1 MKQITLQQDPNQ
13 AYTWNTEFS
22 GHSLQRSQQ
31 RGIDRNLIYL
41 AMDYSM
47 TFFKQGLIFYAV
59 VERLLPEDMD
69 HHLRGKLSN
78 LVVVISPESNEVVTC
93 YKSENGVHK
102 IKLVKCQFPKTS

>member
-1 MKQITLQQDPNQ
+1 MWHPVWNMPGISKITSMKQITLQQDPNQ

-47 TFFKQGLIFYAV
+47 TFFKQGLIFM
-59 VERLLPEDMD
+59 RWLKGFC
-69 HHLRGKLSN
+69 R
-78 LVVVISPESNEVVTC
+78 
-93 YKSENGVHK
+93 K
-102 IKLVKCQFPKTS
+102 IWITIYGSS